1 MAGHAPLH
9 AVWTLSGQTAAS
21 AASPGFTLPGA
32 DALSAFADLLG
43 DAPQPQNDVP
53 QPQGVPF
60 ALPAMTEQEVGAQME
75 LSCVIDFSTLC
86 ADDARLIFEHIVGSG
101 EALLDGERLACFD
114 NGPLT
119 LDLTH
124 ALRLCKKQTLTLR
137 FESSGPIGVPGNVLL
152 HTGNGASIG
161 DAFLLPCTD
170 GERMTLRCAVH
181 ARQSGR
187 YRLIAQPC
195 TCDAGREAQPARE
208 LTAELKK
215 DETRTLEM
223 TLCVPADRFLPLKPY
238 TPAALKLLLVK
249 ERPRRFGERP
259 PRPRLFARMRHGAPA
274 RPPEPAP
281 LSGGTLC
288 DCLTLMCGYPG
299 TPARAYV
306 PLTEE
311 EALLS
316 HEALIRRAQALC
328 LPALAVESAASE
340 ALARALTLAGI
351 SLVLLPPV
359 SDQDR
364 LLLSRLP
371 AVSIADRALCTPQ
384 TLEHSALQL
393 ASMVLLPRRIAGDAS
408 PAALLREAS
417 GRDLNPDAPDVRER
431 LVWLRAV
438 SVRLN
443 AEAARQGK
451 LQGAICAPGEW
462 TCPDIREALRTAFAP
477 MHVSALPQRGAWWTL
492 SCFSASVHA
501 FVPESFADKEP
512 LLVHVSLEDEAGI
525 PLAASDYPCALRGS
539 ELGVFEAALPG
550 KPCVLTLSCR
560 LLCGDAV
567 LEENELP
574 IYVGLRGALEAA
586 FC

>member
-1 MAGHAPLH
+1 MAGRAPLL
-9 AVWTLSGQTAAS
+9 AGWTLSGQAAAS
-21 AASPGFTLPGA
+21 AAAPGFTLPGA

-43 DAPQPQNDVP
+43 DAPQPQYDAP

-60 ALPAMTEQEVGAQME
+60 ALPAVTEQETGAQTE
-75 LSCVIDFSTLC
+75 LSRVIDFSTLC

-101 EALLDGERLACFD
+101 EALLDTEPLARFD

-137 FESSGPIGVPGNVLL
+137 FDSSGPVGVAGNILL

-161 DAFLLPCTD
+161 DAFLLPCAD
-170 GERMTLRCAVH
+170 GERMTLRCAIH
-181 ARQSGR
+181 ARQAGR

-195 TCDAGREAQPARE
+195 VCDASRQTQPARE
-208 LTAELKK
+208 LTAELQK
-215 DETRTLEM
+215 DEARTLEM
-223 TLCVPADRFLPLKPY
+223 TLCIPADRFSPLQPY
-238 TPAALKLLLVK
+238 TPAALKLLLVR
-249 ERPRRFGERP
+249 ERPRRLDRKP
-259 PRPRLFARMRHGAPA
+259 TRPRLLARIRHVAPA
-274 RPPEPAP
+274 RPPKPAP

-288 DCLTLMCGYPG
+288 DRLTLMCGYPG

-306 PLTEE
+306 PLTEAEARLSPE
-311 EALLS
+311 ELL
-316 HEALIRRAQALC
+316 RRAQALR
-328 LPALAVESAASE
+328 LPALAVESGASE
-340 ALARALTLAGI
+340 ALARTLTLAGVP
-351 SLVLLPPV
+351 LVLLPPV
-359 SDQDR
+359 ADQDR
-364 LLLSRLP
+364 LRLSRLP
-371 AVSIADRALCTPQ
+371 AVSIADSAPCVPQ
-384 TLEHSALQL
+384 TLEHSALLL
-393 ASMVLLPRRIAGDAS
+393 ASMVLLPRRIAVDAS
-408 PAALLREAS
+408 PAALLREAA
-417 GRDLNPDAPDVRER
+417 GRALNPDAPDVRER

-462 TCPDIREALRTAFAP
+462 ACPDIRDALRTAFAP

-492 SCFSASVHA
+492 SRFSASVHA
-501 FVPESFADKEP
+501 FVPEGFADEEP
-512 LLVHVSLEDEAGI
+512 LLVRVSLEDEAGI
-525 PLAASDYPCALRGS
+525 PLAAGDYPCALRGG
-539 ELGVFEAALPG
+539 ELGAFEAALPE

-560 LLCGDAV
+560 LLCGDTV

-574 IYVGLRGALEAA
+574 VYVGLRGALEAA